1 MTPRASDL
9 STLEVARPSELAN
22 PARLSMLGI
31 SKRFG
36 GTPALD
42 NVDFEVAAGEIHA
55 LVGQNGA
62 GKSTLMKI
70 VAGDYTPDS
79 GVVMIDG
86 NTVEIRN
93 PRQGLDAGVG
103 IVYQEL
109 SLLPNMTIAE
119 NISLGREET
128 RLGVVARDPAR
139 KMARPAWSTTFRPKR
154 SPSLP

>member
-9 STLEVARPSELAN
+9 STLEVARPSGLAN
-22 PARLSMLGI
+22 AARLSMLGI
-31 SKRFG
+31 TKRFG

-86 NTVEIRN
+86 HKVEIRN

-119 NISLGREET
+119 NISLGREQ
-128 RLGVVARDPAR
+128 
-139 KMARPAWSTTFRPKR
+139 TTG
-154 SPSLP
+154 SG